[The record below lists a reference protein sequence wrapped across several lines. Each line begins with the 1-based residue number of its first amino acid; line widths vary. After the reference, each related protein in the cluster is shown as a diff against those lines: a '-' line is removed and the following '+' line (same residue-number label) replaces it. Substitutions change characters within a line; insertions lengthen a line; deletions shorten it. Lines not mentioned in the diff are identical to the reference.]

1 MNPGVLCPQHQVFKK
16 DYNFTKDFIA
26 LNNHLILRLNNNVK
40 WIFYFNLEHMSWFI
54 LNVWPLIIP
63 RGAQL
68 VSICT
73 NLHRPPHSY
82 THTTLSSHLVFP
94 PHLSGKQ
101 CEECS
106 AGFYG
111 NPRISGAPCRPCAC
125 NNNID
130 VTDPESCSRRTG
142 ECLKCL
148 HNTQGPNCQLCKPG
162 HFGSAHNQTCRSK
175 SARSWGTMWQ
185 WSGSS

>member
-1 MNPGVLCPQHQVFKK
+1 MCDLSLSLEAPNYSL
-16 DYNFTKDFIA
+16 FTPIS
-26 LNNHLILRLNNNVK
+26 IP
-40 WIFYFNLEHMSWFI
+40 
-54 LNVWPLIIP
+54 PLP
-63 RGAQL
+63 
-68 VSICT
+68 
-73 NLHRPPHSY
+73 
-82 THTTLSSHLVFP
+82 THTHTPLCRLIPFFSL
-94 PHLSGKQ
+94 HLSGKQ

-130 VTDPESCSRRTG
+130 VTDPEACSRVTG

-162 HFGSAHNQTCRSK
+162 HFGSALDQTCKSK
-175 SARSWGTMWQ
+175 PARLLGGGVGVWQ
-185 WSGSS
+185 QSGSSPMRISARPEVSAPPGWWAGALNSSAETGAAIIYSLVSLVCLF